1 MSFYEMLIGA
11 EMLVC
16 LWAITVCPKKTVL
29 VPAMIFAAAGMV
41 LLALA
46 PVAVL
51 LWELGGRLWSWATPG
66 LLEQN
71 TVFVNR
77 LWAVA
82 RLIALILIT
91 LGIKFGIRP
100 KK

>member
-1 MSFYEMLIGA
+1 MSFYEIAIFA

-16 LWAITVCPKKTVL
+16 IWAITVCIKKTVL
-29 VPAMIFAAAGMV
+29 IPAMVFAATGMI

-51 LWELGGRLWSWATPG
+51 LWEVGGRLWSWATPG

-71 TVFVNR
+71 TVFVTR
-77 LWAVA
+77 LWAVG
-82 RLIALILIT
+82 RLLALILIT
-91 LGIKFGIRP
+91 LGIKLGIP
-100 KK
+100 SKN